1 MKVRIVKLSENMNNF
16 GAKKV
21 AGRDGGILAEGG
33 NIFGDKT
40 DSIPLEFIEPTLKKY
55 YEELGNLFP
64 IHVGDFTTFSP
75 LGSVGKKA
83 KSGDIDLGVDVLE
96 LFDDGEIN
104 PEDLSTWNLDPKEWE
119 ERVELLTKRAR
130 TATPV
135 EIGWKAFLQLLAK
148 YMNENSD
155 LITVDEKRTNNG
167 AMFSLFPQF
176 NEDGEQQDIGVQI
189 DWMVGNLDYLMFS
202 YFSDVPMDEEPLL
215 KGLHR
220 TQLIHALILAMN
232 HSFSHTKGVKDKETG
247 KVVAFSKDEVLRLLG
262 KLYGKQ
268 MFSSDVQNFNT
279 LNDWMQDI
287 KEDDRERAFVAY
299 LKILDRTNGN
309 KDLNSGERCGYIP
322 KALEQMYLSLL
333 EKGEV
338 SGKFICKEA
347 NPELYAA
354 LSGTLQEQAD
364 NDEKI
369 TVVIPGGFKPPH
381 RGHVEMINHF
391 ANLPNVSEVIVFT
404 GTKPRESADGSVV
417 VTKDKSIQLFNLFDL
432 APNVTFGDVAQ
443 RPKKDG
449 STYENPFMDAVGVLF
464 DEKYAGKKVAIGH
477 PMKDASYS
485 DRFRR
490 IVKSSKEPLAADLV
504 AVTPADTTDDLSAT
518 NLRNAVQ
525 DKDLESLAKFIPSN
539 IVEDYLKI
547 LIGD

>member
-1 MKVRIVKLSENMNNF
+1 MKNLVTYFRFTL
-16 GAKKV
+16 
-21 AGRDGGILAEGG
+21 GI
-33 NIFGDKT
+33 
-40 DSIPLEFIEPTLKKY
+40 SPR
-55 YEELGNLFP
+55 
-64 IHVGDFTTFSP
+64 FSP

-176 NEDGEQQDIGVQI
+176 NEEGEQQDIGVQI

-490 IVKSSKEPLAADLV
+490 IVKSSKEPLTADLV